1 MGRKRKRKRIK
12 LEEAGL
18 FKHARLFFFLFF
30 VVVLKNYIFL
40 EGRKG
45 GEVRL
50 D

>member
-18 FKHARLFFFLFF
+18 FKHARLFLFF
-30 VVVLKNYIFL
+30 VVLKKIYNSW
-40 EGRKG
+40 EEEKG
-45 GEVRL
+45 VGL